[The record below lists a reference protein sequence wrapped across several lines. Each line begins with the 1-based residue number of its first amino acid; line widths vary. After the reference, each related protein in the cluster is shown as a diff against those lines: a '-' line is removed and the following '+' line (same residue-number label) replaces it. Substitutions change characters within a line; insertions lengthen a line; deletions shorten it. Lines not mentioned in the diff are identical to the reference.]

1 MMTFHPSKGYDWKQS
16 NADQQK
22 KSPNTVLRAQEALAL
37 RHWMDR
43 AIEVSA
49 MKVAQSR
56 QVIEQVEQEDISK
69 SNADIPTIRGKSTHA
84 AIYI

>member
-1 MMTFHPSKGYDWKQS
+1 MTFHPSKGYNWKQS

-56 QVIEQVEQEDISK
+56 QVIEQVEQEDVSK
-69 SNADIPTIRGKSTHA
+69 LNADIPAIRGKSAHT